1 MKRLPTW
8 MMLSVILIIFSCR
21 TRQEK
26 EIHDV
31 WEYLR
36 ERPDSA
42 LAVLDNYSLSTFSD
56 RRSRAE
62 FALLK
67 SIALDKNYI
76 DLKSDS
82 LIRTA
87 LNYYEKKGSA
97 REKMLC
103 WYYLGRVQVNCRDF
117 NNAIVSASRAELYL
131 PDAHD
136 IYQEG
141 LIHMLK
147 ENIYSHSH
155 NHTEALQEA
164 ILGVRAFSSL
174 KEHQQALIAK
184 RKQAL
189 DYLSLKDYYH
199 TDSLLLA
206 ISNDPHADSSF
217 TARCLLEYARS
228 LALQDR
234 YEESLI
240 YYQHGL
246 SDYHGNMTVPQA
258 AMYAV
263 TQYHVGDQSTG
274 DEVLNYLATASSV
287 QEYYLHARYQK
298 NVLNGNYSA
307 ALNDYQKLMALEDS
321 VAVRTME
328 QSIIKT
334 QRDYQ
339 QQSTQLYRMQIEK
352 GKIILYGILAALF
365 LLGAFT
371 LLIIKILRDKQQ
383 HKETQMLAS
392 QEEIRHLLK
401 EADAVNTLLNDEL
414 LAARKQ
420 YVSAY
425 KKRFSKIASLSET
438 YYRTSGLK
446 DARELV
452 YREVREVSSFISKD
466 SRTYRQLEKNINS
479 GLSNAMELFRME
491 YPGEKEED
499 YRFVCYLMAGFPAST
514 ISLLTGLTSSNVYV
528 RKNRL
533 LERLR
538 KDSVEH
544 RDLFL
549 LVIN

>member
-1 MKRLPTW
+1 MNRLATW
-8 MMLSVILIIFSCR
+8 MLFILIIFSCR
-21 TRQEK
+21 PRQER
-26 EIHDV
+26 EIHAV
-31 WEYLR
+31 WDYLR

-42 LAVLDNYSLSTFSD
+42 LAVLNNYSLSSFSD
-56 RRSRAE
+56 RRCRAD

-82 LIRTA
+82 LIRIA
-87 LNYYEKKGSA
+87 LDYYERKGSA

-117 NNAIVSASRAELYL
+117 NNAIVSASRAESYL

-147 ENIYSHSH
+147 ENIYSYSH

-164 ILGVRAFSSL
+164 ILGSNAFSNI
-174 KEHQQALIAK
+174 KEYKQALIAK

-189 DYLSLKDYYH
+189 DYLSLKDFYH

-206 ISNDPHADSSF
+206 IINDTHVDSSF
-217 TARCLLEYARS
+217 TSRCLLEYARS
-228 LALQDR
+228 LALQER

-240 YYQHGL
+240 SYQQGL
-246 SDYHGNMTVPQA
+246 SDYKGNMTVPQA

-263 TQYHVGDQSTG
+263 AQYHVGEESIG
-274 DEVLNYLATASSV
+274 DEILNWLSKDSSKP
-287 QEYYLHARYQK
+287 EYYLHVRYQK
-298 NVLNGNYSA
+298 NVLAGEFSD
-307 ALNDYQKLMALEDS
+307 ALDDYRELTELEDS
-321 VAVRTME
+321 IAVGTME
-328 QSIIKT
+328 QSIIKS

-339 QQSTQLYRMQIEK
+339 QQSAELYRIQIEK
-352 GKIILYGILAALF
+352 GKLILIGIITTLF
-365 LLGAFT
+365 LLGIIT
-371 LLIIKILRDKQQ
+371 LMIFISLQDKQQ
-383 HKETQMLAS
+383 KRETQMMAS

>member
-42 LAVLDNYSLSTFSD
+42 LAVLENYSLSSFRD

-82 LIRTA
+82 LIRSA
-87 LNYYEKKGSA
+87 LDYYERNGSA
-97 REKMLC
+97 REKMLS
-103 WYYLGRVQVNCRDF
+103 WYYLARVQVNCRDY

-136 IYQEG
+136 TYQEG

-147 ENIYSHSH
+147 ENVYSHSH

-164 ILGVRAFSSL
+164 IWGVRAFSSI
-174 KEHQQALIAK
+174 KEHKQALIAK

-189 DYLSLKDYYH
+189 DYLSLKDFYH
-199 TDSLLLA
+199 TDSLLLD
-206 ISNDPHADSSF
+206 IINDTHADSSF
-217 TARCLLEYARS
+217 IARCLLEYARS

-234 YEESLI
+234 YEESLLS
-240 YYQHGL
+240 YQRGL
-246 SDYHGNMTVPQA
+246 SDYHGKMTVPQA

-263 TQYHVGDQSTG
+263 TQYHVGKESTG
-274 DEVLNYLATASSV
+274 DEVLHSLATAPSA
-287 QEYYLHARYQK
+287 QEYYLHARYHK

-307 ALNDYQKLMALEDS
+307 ALNDYQKLTALEDS

-339 QQSTQLYRMQIEK
+339 QQSAQLYWMQLEE
-352 GKIILYGILAALF
+352 GKTILYGILAALF
-365 LLGAFT
+365 LLGVITF
-371 LLIIKILRDKQQ
+371 LIIRDLRDKQQ
-383 HKETQMLAS
+383 KKETQMLAS
-392 QEEIRHLLK
+392 QEEIRHLLI
-401 EADAVNTLLNDEL
+401 EADALNIQLNDEL

-425 KKRFSKIASLSET
+425 KKSFSKIASLSET
-438 YYRTSGLK
+438 YYRTSGSK

-452 YREVREVSSFISKD
+452 YREVRDVASFISKD
-466 SRTYRQLEKNINS
+466 SRTFGQLEKNVNS
-479 GLSNAMELFRME
+479 GLSNAMELFRTE
-491 YPGEKEED
+491 YPGKKEEE

-514 ISLLTGLTSSNVYV
+514 ISLLTGLSSSNVYV
-528 RKNRL
+528 KKKRL
-533 LERLR
+533 LEHLR